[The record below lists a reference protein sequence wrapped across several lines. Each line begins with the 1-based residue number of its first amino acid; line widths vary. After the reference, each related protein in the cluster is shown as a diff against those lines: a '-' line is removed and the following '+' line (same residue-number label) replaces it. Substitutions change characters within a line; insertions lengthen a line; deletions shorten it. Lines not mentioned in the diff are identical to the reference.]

1 MLLCSVLRG
10 NVQECKSGSNAFVAE
25 DGYHT
30 GADRLTNPARYIVF
44 QSQMNT
50 NCYNTIVIIQ
60 L

>member
-1 MLLCSVLRG
+1 MI
-10 NVQECKSGSNAFVAE
+10 FIE

-50 NCYNTIVIIQ
+50 NILPLYVVSFK
-60 L
+60 LV